1 MKIANINTTT
11 VSVPLEMPLGH
22 PVDTHRGCC
31 FVRTIVKVET
41 PEGVT
46 GLGEMGE

>member
-11 VSVPLEMPLGH
+11 VPVPLEAPQRHFAG
-22 PVDTHRGCC
+22 THRGC
-31 FVRTIVKVET
+31 FVRTIVEVET
-41 PEGVT
+41 YEGIT